1 MCRETC
7 SSNGVIFC
15 VERED
20 VDADGRAPGLR
31 A

>member
-7 SSNGVIFC
+7 SSNGVIFD
-15 VERED
+15 VDVLD